1 MQILDAQALQLRGS
15 ALRLSG
21 DLAAASEALEEGDA
35 KVAAVRNGKVA
46 SIYWMRAQIAGD
58 LGAIAEQTKNM
69 AEADQLYRS
78 GVAMLEVNYPGSAAL
93 INARARLAG
102 YLARNGDLAA
112 AEAMFRELV
121 HSQADTGN
129 LPPSFALMLQPYV
142 DILLKRSDDPA
153 ATAEI
158 FAATQL
164 MIRPGLAQTQ
174 AVLAREL
181 SGGTDE
187 ASRLFRQSVTLTRQ
201 AERARIELSR
211 LQDLGKPTPTDLG
224 RMSVLRASL
233 RQSQKSSWQPSL
245 RSPASRGIAPF
256 RARSFPWPI
265 CRSRF
270 APVKPITG

>member
-1 MQILDAQALQLRGS
+1 M
-15 ALRLSG
+15 
-21 DLAAASEALEEGDA
+21 
-35 KVAAVRNGKVA
+35 RNGKVA

-181 SGGTDE
+181 AAARTKHRACSG
-187 ASRLFRQSVTLTRQ
+187 S
-201 AERARIELSR
+201 
-211 LQDLGKPTPTDLG
+211 
-224 RMSVLRASL
+224 
-233 RQSQKSSWQPSL
+233 
-245 RSPASRGIAPF
+245 
-256 RARSFPWPI
+256 
-265 CRSRF
+265 RSRSRVRPS
-270 APVKPITG
+270 ARALSCRACRISESQRRRTWGA